1 MEGDTSIFIDFFG
14 LITDFLVIIFQYV
27 CCNKIEFFGA
37 ITGLAVIILEYK
49 AIHWFAVIGSI
60 SSALYIYIFYNA
72 KFYADSGMS
81 VYYLAANMYAIYV
94 WIKLKKK
101 NDNDNYGG
109 ITKVPK
115 KQIFI
120 LTAIFFILLFPMYYV
135 LENYTDSPV
144 ALGDSITTTLS
155 IVAMW
160 LLSRKNIENW
170 LLWIPV
176 NVLSTALYIWKGL
189 YISSVLYGVYIVI
202 SILGYINWKK
212 KMYQLKPE

>member
-1 MEGDTSIFIDFFG
+1 MEWNINLLIEIFG
-14 LITDFLVIIFQYV
+14 V
-27 CCNKIEFFGA
+27 
-37 ITGLAVIILEYK
+37 ITGLGVIILQYK

-72 KFYADSGMS
+72 KFYADSAMS

-94 WIKLKKK
+94 WIKLKKE

-120 LTAIFFILLFPMYYV
+120 LTAIFCILLFPMYYV

-160 LLSRKNIENW
+160 LLARKNIEHW
-170 LLWIPV
+170 LVWVAV

-189 YISSVLYGVYIVI
+189 YPTSVLYGVYIVI
-202 SILGYINWKK
+202 SIFGYINWKK

>member
-1 MEGDTSIFIDFFG
+1 
-14 LITDFLVIIFQYV
+14 
-27 CCNKIEFFGA
+27 
-37 ITGLAVIILEYK
+37 
-49 AIHWFAVIGSI
+49 
-60 SSALYIYIFYNA
+60 
-72 KFYADSGMS
+72 MS

-94 WIKLKKK
+94 WIKLKKEH
-101 NDNDNYGG
+101 DNDNYGG

-120 LTAIFFILLFPMYYV
+120 LTAIFCILLFPMYYV

-160 LLSRKNIENW
+160 LLARKNVEHW
-170 LLWIPV
+170 LVWVAV

-189 YISSVLYGVYIVI
+189 YPTSVLYGVYIVV

>member
-1 MEGDTSIFIDFFG
+1 MEGDANILIDFFG

-27 CCNKIEFFGA
+27 WCNKIEIFGV
-37 ITGLAVIILEYK
+37 ITGLAVIALQYK

-72 KFYADSGMS
+72 KFYADSAMS

-101 NDNDNYGG
+101 HDNDNYGG

-115 KQIFI
+115 RQIPI
-120 LTAIFFILLFPMYYV
+120 LIVICLLLIYPLYYI

-155 IVAMW
+155 FVAMW
-160 LLSRKNIENW
+160 LLARKNIEHW
-170 LLWIPV
+170 LVWVAV
-176 NVLSTALYIWKGL
+176 NVIATGLYIWKGL
-189 YISSVLYGVYIVI
+189 YPTSVLYGVYIVV